1 MGIGTCIIA
10 KPWSRVTKL
19 QKKDISITQNGNV
32 EILPDP
38 GYYGLSSVNISSI
51 VPTFVKTNSFDT
63 LPTDNVL
70 NGTIGLI
77 QEEENVFE
85 PFTPGIETN
94 ALLFD
99 TSFNLLNVIQA
110 IATGK
115 FIFVSNSG
123 KESEIFKNNALYL
136 PSNSLSFIIA
146 GSSIYVI
153 VNKSDN
159 YYLLSNNASIPSDE
173 IFLNEGVI
181 KIFKTDGL
189 NFLWINNYIKFSSV
203 ILDTFYIFDFNTGSL
218 TTESV
223 DNYLQLNEWMKC
235 STNNV
240 EDKISQVYE
249 YNDSWENISKD
260 IILQEKSEIVTSLTP
275 SSIEVTPDEGA
286 DALSKVTVDLSA
298 LELQSKTVN
307 ITQNGQTTIT
317 PDEGKIGLD
326 EVVVNTSVVNGGEN
340 LLSYNNLHDYSNNSS
355 FWTSCYDEVM
365 TITNGVIRAESS
377 KTSIWSCIQNKSVST
392 SNNFNFDTTKKYT
405 ISFRIKSNDG
415 LIRQVGIR
423 DPGNDDDVVMDWVE
437 VNTSIFNFIY
447 KTITF
452 TPLKSSCRN
461 GLVFITR
468 NPTGEI
474 NDDWIEITDVKIEE
488 GPIATPF
495 SKSINDQISLFDSK
509 NDSEGQLTYI
519 TQNALIN
526 INLDFF
532 SQIEDPL
539 IYDGI
544 KNAEINISVPT
555 NYEKGSLAELNTLT
569 NVPNNSIGLITNAGS
584 VVEVYKYSNSSWNKI
599 PVFSD
604 SGSGNSLD
612 SNDNKQIEE
621 SSENNLNN
629 DNYIDDFRITVSTPG
644 YKEE

>member
-10 KPWSRVTKL
+10 KPWGRVTKL
-19 QKKDISITQNGNV
+19 QKKDVSITQNGSIEV
-32 EILPDP
+32 LPDS
-38 GYYGLSSVNISSI
+38 GYGGLSSVNISSI

-85 PFTPGIETN
+85 SFTPGIETN

-136 PSNSLSFIIA
+136 PSNSLSFLIA

-159 YYLLSNNASIPSDE
+159 YYLLSDNASIPSDE
-173 IFLNEGVI
+173 IFLEEGVV

-189 NFLWINNYIKFSSV
+189 DFSWITNYIEFSSV
-203 ILDTFYIFDFNTGSL
+203 ILDTFYIFDFNNGSL

-249 YNDSWENISKD
+249 YNGSWENISKD
-260 IILQEKSEIVTSLTP
+260 IILQEKSEIVNSLTP
-275 SSIEVTPDEGA
+275 SRIEVTPDEGA
-286 DALSKVTVDLSA
+286 DALSKVTIDLSP
-298 LELQSKTVN
+298 LELQTKTVN

-317 PDEGKIGLD
+317 PNEGKIGLD
-326 EVVVNTSVVNGGEN
+326 EVVINTAVVNGGEN
-340 LLSYNNLHDYSNNSS
+340 LLSYNNLHDYSDNSS
-355 FWTSCYDEVM
+355 FWSGPYDEVI
-365 TITNGVIRAESS
+365 TISNGIIRAESS
-377 KTSIWSCIQNKSVST
+377 KTSIWSCIQNKSVSD

-423 DPGNDDDVVMDWVE
+423 DPGNDDDVVMNWVE
-437 VNTSIFNFIY
+437 VNTSPFSFIY

-474 NDDWIEITDVKIEE
+474 NDDWIEISNVKIEE

-495 SKSINDQISLFDSK
+495 SKSINDQISLVDSK
-509 NDSEGQLTYI
+509 SEDHPTSI
-519 TQNALIN
+519 NQNGLVN

-532 SQIEDPL
+532 SWIEDPL
-539 IYDGI
+539 TYDGI

-555 NYEKGSLAELNTLT
+555 NYEKASLAELNALT

-584 VVEVYKYSNSSWNKI
+584 IAEVYKYSNSSWNKI
-599 PVFSD
+599 PLK
-604 SGSGNSLD
+604 SGSGSTNSLD
-612 SNDNKQIEE
+612 SNSNKQIEE

-644 YKEE
+644 YKENK

>member
-19 QKKDISITQNGNV
+19 QKKDVSITQNGNI

-63 LPTDNVL
+63 LPTNNVV

-85 PFTPGIETN
+85 SFTPGIETN

-99 TSFNLLNVIQA
+99 TSSNLLNVIQA
-110 IATGK
+110 IALGK

-235 STNNV
+235 STNNT
-240 EDKISQVYE
+240 EDRISQVYE
-249 YNDSWENISKD
+249 YNSSWKNISKD
-260 IILQEKSEIVTSLTP
+260 IILQEKSEIVNSLTP
-275 SSIEVTPDEGA
+275 SRIEVTPDEGA

-317 PDEGKIGLD
+317 PDEGGIGLD
-326 EVVVNTSVVNGGEN
+326 EVVINTAVVNGGEN
-340 LLSYNNLHDYSNNSS
+340 LLSYNNLHDYSDDSS
-355 FWTSCYDEVM
+355 FWTGCYNEVI
-365 TITNGVIRAESS
+365 TISNGIIRAESS
-377 KTSIWSCIQNKSVST
+377 KTSIWSCIQNKSVSA

-405 ISFRIKSNDG
+405 ISFKIKSNDG
-415 LIRQVGIR
+415 LIRHVGIR
-423 DPGNDDDVVMDWVE
+423 DPGNNDDVVMDWVE
-437 VNTSIFNFIY
+437 VNTSVINFIY

-468 NPTGEI
+468 NPVGEI

-488 GPIATPF
+488 GPVATPF
-495 SKSINDQISLFDSK
+495 SKSINDQISLVDSK
-509 NDSEGQLTYI
+509 SEDYLTSI
-519 TQNALIN
+519 NQNGLVN

-532 SQIEDPL
+532 SWIDDPL
-539 IYDGI
+539 TYDGI

-555 NYEKGSLAELNTLT
+555 NYEKGSLAKLKALT

-584 VVEVYKYSNSSWNKI
+584 VVEVYKYSNFSWNKI
-599 PVFSD
+599 PFFSD

>member
-19 QKKDISITQNGNV
+19 QKKDVSITQNGNI

-77 QEEENVFE
+77 QEGENVFE
-85 PFTPGIETN
+85 SFTPGIETN

-136 PSNSLSFIIA
+136 PSNSISFIIA

-159 YYLLSNNASIPSDE
+159 YYLLSNNGSIPSDE
-173 IFLNEGVI
+173 IFLKEGVV

-189 NFLWINNYIKFSSV
+189 NFSWITNYIEFSSV
-203 ILDTFYIFDFNTGSL
+203 ILDTFYIFDFNNGLL

-235 STNNV
+235 STSNV

-249 YNDSWENISKD
+249 YNGSWENISKD
-260 IILQEKSEIVTSLTP
+260 IILQEKEIIVTSLTP
-275 SSIEVTPDEGA
+275 SSIEVSPDEGA
-286 DALSKVTVDLSA
+286 DALSKVTVDLSS
-298 LELQSKTVN
+298 LELQTKTVN

-317 PDEGKIGLD
+317 PDEGNIGLD
-326 EVVVNTSVVNGGEN
+326 EVVINTAVVNGGEN
-340 LLSYNNLHDYSNNSS
+340 LLSYNNLHDYSDNSS
-355 FWTSCYDEVM
+355 FWSGPYDEVI

-377 KTSIWSCIQNKSVST
+377 QTSIWSCIQNKSVST
-392 SNNFNFDTTKKYT
+392 SNNFNFDTAKKYT
-405 ISFRIKSNDG
+405 ISFRIKTNDG

-437 VNTSIFNFIY
+437 VNTSIINFVY

-474 NDDWIEITDVKIEE
+474 NDDWIEITDIKIEE

-495 SKSINDQISLFDSK
+495 SKSINDQINLFDSK
-509 NDSEGQLTYI
+509 YDSEGNQI
-519 TQNALIN
+519 FINQNALVN
-526 INLDFF
+526 INLDLFTWI
-532 SQIEDPL
+532 QDPL
-539 IYDGI
+539 EYDGI

-555 NYEKGSLAELNTLT
+555 NYEKASLAELTALT

-584 VVEVYKYSNSSWNKI
+584 VAEVYKYSNSSWNRI
-599 PVFSD
+599 PLSSD

-612 SNDNKQIEE
+612 SNDNKQTEE

-644 YKEE
+644 YKEK

>member
-10 KPWSRVTKL
+10 KPWSRVTINNGDIKL
-19 QKKDISITQNGNV
+19 QKKDVSITQNGNV
-32 EILPDP
+32 EILPDS

-63 LPTDNVL
+63 LPTDSVL

-77 QEEENVFE
+77 QEEENIFE
-85 PFTPGIETN
+85 SFTPGIEAN

-99 TSFNLLNVIQA
+99 TSFDLLPILEQFANESKWIVI
-110 IATGK
+110 
-115 FIFVSNSG
+115 SNSG
-123 KESEIFKNNALYL
+123 QESKIYENNNIYIPPNSIFIFGLFGGLNVL
-136 PSNSLSFIIA
+136 
-146 GSSIYVI
+146 
-153 VNKSDN
+153 VNKSNN
-159 YYLLSNNASIPSDE
+159 YFNFSMGQNLPEDIIHIFNYDSVNPA
-173 IFLNEGVI
+173 IFLN
-181 KIFKTDGL
+181 
-189 NFLWINNYIKFSSV
+189 NYVKLSST
-203 ILDTFYIFDFNTGSL
+203 ITLGTFYIIDVNTFSI

-223 DNYLQLNEWMKC
+223 DNYLQLNNWMKC

-240 EDKISQVYE
+240 EDKVSQVYE
-249 YNDSWENISKD
+249 YNGSWENISKD
-260 IILQEKSEIVTSLTP
+260 IILQEKSEIVNSLTP
-275 SSIEVTPDEGA
+275 STIEVTPDEGA
-286 DALSKVTVDLSA
+286 DALSKVTIDLSS
-298 LELQSKTVN
+298 LELQTKTVN

-326 EVVVNTSVVNGGEN
+326 EVVVKTAVVNGGEN
-340 LLSYNNLHDYSNNSS
+340 LLSYNNLHDYSDNSS
-355 FWTSCYDEVM
+355 FWTGCYNEVV
-365 TITNGVIRAESS
+365 TISNGIIRAESS
-377 KTSIWSCIQNKSVST
+377 KTNIWSCVQNKSVST
-392 SNNFNFDTTKKYT
+392 YNNFNFDTTKKYT

-415 LIRQVGIR
+415 LIRHVGIR
-423 DPGNDDDVVMDWVE
+423 NPGNNGDVVMDWVE
-437 VNTSIFNFIY
+437 VNTSLLNFVY

-452 TPLKSSCRN
+452 TPLKSSCNN

-488 GPIATPF
+488 GSIATPF
-495 SKSINDQISLFDSK
+495 SKSFDDRISLVDSK
-509 NDSEGQLTYI
+509 SEGYLTSI
-519 TQNALIN
+519 TQNGLVN
-526 INLDFF
+526 VNLNFF
-532 SQIEDPL
+532 SWIDDPL
-539 IYDGI
+539 TYDGI

-555 NYEKGSLAELNTLT
+555 NYEKASLAELNALT

-584 VVEVYKYSNSSWNKI
+584 VAEVYKYSNSSWNKI
-599 PVFSD
+599 PLFSD

-612 SNDNKQIEE
+612 SNNNKQTEE

>member
-10 KPWSRVTKL
+10 KPWSKVTKL
-19 QKKDISITQNGNV
+19 QKKDVSITQNGNV

-63 LPTDNVL
+63 LPTNNVL

-99 TSFNLLNVIQA
+99 TSSNLLNVIS
-110 IATGK
+110 TVTSGK
-115 FIFVSNSG
+115 FLFVSNSG
-123 KESEIFKNNALYL
+123 KESEIFKNNTLYL

-159 YYLLSNNASIPSDE
+159 YYLLSNDSSIPSDE
-173 IFLNEGVI
+173 IFLKEGVI

-189 NFLWINNYIKFSSV
+189 SFSWMTNYVEFSSV
-203 ILDTFYIFDFNTGSL
+203 ILDTFYIFNFNDGSL
-218 TTESV
+218 TSESV
-223 DNYLQLNEWMKC
+223 DNYLQLNKWMKC

-240 EDKISQVYE
+240 ENKVSQVYE
-249 YNDSWENISKD
+249 YNDSWGNISKD
-260 IILQEKSEIVTSLTP
+260 IILQEKTESVNSLTP
-275 SSIEVTPDEGA
+275 SEIEVTPDEGA
-286 DALSKVTVDLSA
+286 DALSKVTIDLSP
-298 LELQSKTVN
+298 LELQTKTVN

-326 EVVVNTSVVNGGEN
+326 EVVIKTAVVNGGEN
-340 LLSYNNLHDYSNNSS
+340 LLSYNNLHDYSDNSS
-355 FWTSCYDEVM
+355 FWIAPYDEVI
-365 TITNGVIRAESS
+365 TISNGIIRAESA
-377 KTSIWSCIQNKSVST
+377 KTSIWSCIYNKSVSY

-423 DPGNDDDVVMDWVE
+423 DPGNNDDVVMDWVE
-437 VNTSIFNFIY
+437 VNTSSFSFTY

-452 TPLKSSCRN
+452 TPLKSSCRT

-474 NDDWIEITDVKIEE
+474 NDDWIEIRDVKIEE

-495 SKSINDQISLFDSK
+495 SKSINDQINLVDSR
-509 NDSEGQLTYI
+509 SEDHPTSI
-519 TQNALIN
+519 NQNGLVN

-532 SQIEDPL
+532 SWIEDPL
-539 IYDGI
+539 TYDGI
-544 KNAEINISVPT
+544 KNVEINISVPT
-555 NYEKGSLAELNTLT
+555 NYEKASLAELNALT
-569 NVPNNSIGLITNAGS
+569 NIPNNSIGLITNAGS
-584 VVEVYKYSNSSWNKI
+584 IAEVYKYSNSSWNKI
-599 PVFSD
+599 PFKSD
-604 SGSGNSLD
+604 SGSANSLD
-612 SNDNKQIEE
+612 SNSNKQIEK

-629 DNYIDDFRITVSTPG
+629 DKYIDDFRITVSTPG
-644 YKEE
+644 YKKE

>member
-19 QKKDISITQNGNV
+19 QKKDVSITQNGNI

-63 LPTDNVL
+63 LPTDNVV

-77 QEEENVFE
+77 QEEENIFE
-85 PFTPGIETN
+85 PFTPGIEAN

-99 TSFNLLNVIQA
+99 TSFDLTPIIEQIVNENKYVI
-110 IATGK
+110 I
-115 FIFVSNSG
+115 SNSG
-123 KESEIFKNNALYL
+123 QESKIIENNNYYIPPNSIFIFGLFGAGAFIINKNNDYVDFGNISRLDIFTYIFSFNT
-136 PSNSLSFIIA
+136 PPVTFEFFNNYVKLSSTITLDTVYFFNIDA
-146 GSSIYVI
+146 GSVTAEPI
-153 VNKSDN
+153 
-159 YYLLSNNASIPSDE
+159 
-173 IFLNEGVI
+173 
-181 KIFKTDGL
+181 
-189 NFLWINNYIKFSSV
+189 
-203 ILDTFYIFDFNTGSL
+203 
-218 TTESV
+218 
-223 DNYLQLNEWMKC
+223 DNYLQLNKWVKC

-240 EDKISQVYE
+240 ENKISQVYE
-249 YNDSWENISKD
+249 YNDSWGNISKD
-260 IILQEKSEIVTSLTP
+260 IILQEKTEYVKSLTP
-275 SSIEVTPDEGA
+275 SKIEIIPDEGA
-286 DALSKVTVDLSA
+286 DALSKVSVDLST

-317 PDEGKIGLD
+317 PDEGNIGLD
-326 EVVVNTSVVNGGEN
+326 EVVINTSVVNGGEN
-340 LLSYNNLHDYSNNSS
+340 LLSYNNLHNYSDNSS
-355 FWTSCYDEVM
+355 FWEGPYDEVI
-365 TITNGVIRAESS
+365 TITDDVIRAKSS
-377 KTSIWSCIQNKSVST
+377 QTSIWSCIQNKSVST

-405 ISFRIKSNDG
+405 ISFAIRSNDG
-415 LIRQVGIR
+415 LIRQVGVR
-423 DPGNDDDVVMDWVE
+423 DPGNNDDVVMDWVD
-437 VNTSIFNFIY
+437 VNTSITDFIY

-474 NDDWIEITDVKIEE
+474 NDDWIEIRNVKIEE

-495 SKSINDQISLFDSK
+495 SKSINDQINLFDSK
-509 NDSEGQLTYI
+509 SEAH
-519 TQNALIN
+519 QNFIDQNGLVN
-526 INLDFF
+526 VNLDLFTW
-532 SQIEDPL
+532 IEDPL
-539 IYDGI
+539 QYDGI

-555 NYEKGSLAELNTLT
+555 NYEKASLAELNALT

-584 VVEVYKYSNSSWNKI
+584 VAEVYKYSNSSWNKI
-599 PVFSD
+599 PLKSD

-621 SSENNLNN
+621 SSESNLNN